1 MFFKKEKSKQ
11 QEKGDFYLGVQ
22 KIFRIENSA
31 DLLAAG
37 KVNGTIYKGAAIYIT
52 NPGEDSELTELTTVT
67 EIIINNNSVDNAA
80 DTFVI
85 VKLEAG
91 SKLQLKPGSVLFTR
105 NVSVKNVHDAYIYA
119 LGESYIS
126 TKKMELT
133 DIDYDNMS
141 LTDLVELRRLFCW
154 LIEQKK
160 TQETEEIKSF
170 NKKTLDTISHH
181 MCSRILSSQEIYTV
195 IHKKTGE
202 PFMMAQVIKQPDRY
216 LTTPPDIMLIPKA
229 YIDVIKNQYNPDV
242 FDIVKIENGS
252 DKKGIYNFL
261 GSTFYLNG
269 ACGVKVIYDNFSID
283 ACMLVEKPDY
293 SNLPPI
299 QRPVT
304 NPDVE
309 RWLLLLGQ
317 MNEPKTDDE
326 KLIYNIFYGHL
337 FRELAS
343 ANFIIPMKMNAKMAP
358 PDENGKTVITEG
370 STMEFP
376 TKNGKNGRDAVCMF
390 TDWKRLRMNYKESDG
405 WDGLIQPISGMIEK
419 FDCAIN
425 ATEYL
430 SAGCY
435 IDKDF
440 YDANIK

>member
-1 MFFKKEKSKQ
+1 
-11 QEKGDFYLGVQ
+11 
-22 KIFRIENSA
+22 
-31 DLLAAG
+31 
-37 KVNGTIYKGAAIYIT
+37 
-52 NPGEDSELTELTTVT
+52 
-67 EIIINNNSVDNAA
+67 
-80 DTFVI
+80 
-85 VKLEAG
+85 
-91 SKLQLKPGSVLFTR
+91 
-105 NVSVKNVHDAYIYA
+105 
-119 LGESYIS
+119 
-126 TKKMELT
+126 
-133 DIDYDNMS
+133 
-141 LTDLVELRRLFCW
+141 
-154 LIEQKK
+154 
-160 TQETEEIKSF
+160 
-170 NKKTLDTISHH
+170 
-181 MCSRILSSQEIYTV
+181 
-195 IHKKTGE
+195 
-202 PFMMAQVIKQPDRY
+202 MMAQVIKQPDRY

-252 DKKGIYNFL
+252 DKKGIYN
-261 GSTFYLNG
+261 
-269 ACGVKVIYDNFSID
+269 
-283 ACMLVEKPDY
+283 
-293 SNLPPI
+293 
-299 QRPVT
+299 
-304 NPDVE
+304 
-309 RWLLLLGQ
+309 
-317 MNEPKTDDE
+317 
-326 KLIYNIFYGHL
+326 IFYGHL

-343 ANFIIPMKMNAKMAP
+343 ANFIIPTKMNAKMAP

>member
-141 LTDLVELRRLFCW
+141 LTDLAELRRLFCW

-160 TQETEEIKSF
+160 TQET
-170 NKKTLDTISHH
+170 
-181 MCSRILSSQEIYTV
+181 
-195 IHKKTGE
+195 
-202 PFMMAQVIKQPDRY
+202 
-216 LTTPPDIMLIPKA
+216 
-229 YIDVIKNQYNPDV
+229 
-242 FDIVKIENGS
+242 
-252 DKKGIYNFL
+252 
-261 GSTFYLNG
+261 
-269 ACGVKVIYDNFSID
+269 
-283 ACMLVEKPDY
+283 
-293 SNLPPI
+293 
-299 QRPVT
+299 
-304 NPDVE
+304 
-309 RWLLLLGQ
+309 
-317 MNEPKTDDE
+317 
-326 KLIYNIFYGHL
+326 
-337 FRELAS
+337 
-343 ANFIIPMKMNAKMAP
+343 
-358 PDENGKTVITEG
+358 
-370 STMEFP
+370 
-376 TKNGKNGRDAVCMF
+376 
-390 TDWKRLRMNYKESDG
+390 
-405 WDGLIQPISGMIEK
+405 
-419 FDCAIN
+419 
-425 ATEYL
+425 
-430 SAGCY
+430 
-435 IDKDF
+435 
-440 YDANIK
+440 